1 MNWKYSWYFSTLLFI
16 VALGVSLNACV
27 SQTTPVKTAE
37 HGPTHLPMR
46 AFHGQGSTDEAA
58 RVDLSHKTEATTLTL
73 LFRME
78 PSLQSQPDNELITR
92 TATTLA
98 EHAAREATVTRT
110 TAAAAEAVSYRALY
124 DTEVYIAVLRQEIV
138 LLEGGSLS
146 SELEAFLTAKAVE
159 EAHPK
164 AVGL

>member
-1 MNWKYSWYFSTLLFI
+1 MNWRHSWSFSTLLFL
-16 VALGVSLNACV
+16 VALGAGLNACA
-27 SQTTPVKTAE
+27 SQTTVGDTTEPPA
-37 HGPTHLPMR
+37 HIPMQ
-46 AFHGQGSTDEAA
+46 AFHGQGSTEEAA
-58 RVDLSHKTEATTLTL
+58 RVDLSRKTEATTLTL

-92 TATTLA
+92 TAATLA
-98 EHAAREATVTRT
+98 AHAAREARVTRT
-110 TAAAAEAVSYRALY
+110 TAAATEAVSYRALF
-124 DTEVYIAVLRQEIV
+124 DTDAYIAALRQEIV
-138 LLEGGSLS
+138 LLEGSPLS